1 MTNIGGVGR
10 AKLLQTK
17 IVKAIHKLQ
26 DLDEHSFLPNDIV
39 RTVFGDLLED
49 PVISAE
55 IKKVKDNKT

>member
-1 MTNIGGVGR
+1 MTKLGGAGR
-10 AKLLQTK
+10 AELLQTK
-17 IVKAIHKLQ
+17 IIKAIHNLQ

-55 IKKVKDNKT
+55 IKKVKDDKT